1 MAPSPGKGRFISGM
15 GLNGREVG
23 ESMRNAE
30 KTGKG
35 HWVNRDEQ
43 LGLLVL

>member
-1 MAPSPGKGRFISGM
+1 MAPSPGKARFISGM

-23 ESMRNAE
+23 ESMCNAE

-35 HWVNRDEQ
+35 HWVIQDEH
-43 LGLLVL
+43 LDLLVL